1 VKAEILDADAL
12 RGISPGAL
20 AAFAR
25 GEGWIK
31 TETYGAHADVYTAP
45 GKPEIILPRTVR
57 LGDYATVVSKLI
69 GVFAALSDR
78 DELATYR
85 DLVGADR
92 DVVRVRALG
101 GEGDG
106 AIALDAGV
114 EIVTQ
119 ARQMLLA
126 AACAVH
132 APQALYRA
140 GANREASDYMRR
152 VKLGQTEQGSFVVTL
167 LAPAP
172 PLLQPRLD
180 PTWAN
185 LDDEPMERR
194 VTRSLM
200 TALEAARGAAELA
213 LSGNAAAF
221 QEAVMSGVSANL
233 CEAVGGLIEQ
243 SNGLDI
249 SLTWAKTRPT
259 PEVKR
264 TVGFSKNDAEI
275 LKEAARVFRERQPKP
290 DVKLVG
296 TVLKL
301 KRDLDDIEGLVTFKV
316 VVDGKYQSVSA
327 VLDQSNYSVA
337 VRAHD
342 AKAELIVNG
351 DLERVGQRWQL
362 TNAAVKEIQSDTG
375 DDA

>member
-1 VKAEILDADAL
+1 
-12 RGISPGAL
+12 
-20 AAFAR
+20 
-25 GEGWIK
+25 
-31 TETYGAHADVYTAP
+31 
-45 GKPEIILPRTVR
+45 
-57 LGDYATVVSKLI
+57 
-69 GVFAALSDR
+69 
-78 DELATYR
+78 
-85 DLVGADR
+85 
-92 DVVRVRALG
+92 
-101 GEGDG
+101 
-106 AIALDAGV
+106 
-114 EIVTQ
+114 
-119 ARQMLLA
+119 
-126 AACAVH
+126 
-132 APQALYRA
+132 
-140 GANREASDYMRR
+140 
-152 VKLGQTEQGSFVVTL
+152 
-167 LAPAP
+167 
-172 PLLQPRLD
+172 
-180 PTWAN
+180 
-185 LDDEPMERR
+185 
-194 VTRSLM
+194 
-200 TALEAARGAAELA
+200 
-213 LSGNAAAF
+213 
-221 QEAVMSGVSANL
+221 MSGVSANL

-327 VLDQSNYSVA
+327 VLDQSNYSIA

-362 TNAAVKEIQSDTG
+362 TNAAVREIQSDTG